1 MGGWPREVIGQH
13 LIVAVGSA
21 GRLSSALLQTW
32 RPAYGIVVALLNRKG
47 RFMGVRLRRATPED
61 VEQCG
66 RICYDAFASIADA
79 HRFPHEFPA
88 VEAAIGMISGLTNSA
103 GFVGF
108 VAELDGG
115 IVGSNFLDVRSP
127 IHGLGP
133 ITVDPGIQDGGVGR
147 ALMAAALDHSDGQ
160 GALGVR
166 LLQAAYHNR
175 SLSLYAKLGF
185 AVREPFAVLQGE
197 PLGGLPG
204 GPDVRTADR
213 NDLDVA
219 SQLCVRVH
227 GHERS
232 GELIDALERGTATV
246 VERDGRIT
254 GYSTGI
260 AFFGHSVAET
270 DADLQALI
278 GAAPGFGGPGF
289 LLPLRNAGLLEWCL
303 DHGLRVVQMMNL
315 MSVGWYREP
324 EGAYLASVTY

>member
-1 MGGWPREVIGQH
+1 
-13 LIVAVGSA
+13 
-21 GRLSSALLQTW
+21 
-32 RPAYGIVVALLNRKG
+32 
-47 RFMGVRLRRATPED
+47 MGVQLRRATSAD
-61 VEQCG
+61 VEHCG
-66 RICYDAFASIADA
+66 RICYDAFGAIADA
-79 HRFPHEFPA
+79 HRFPREFPA
-88 VEAAIGMISGLTNSA
+88 VEAAIGVIGELTNSA

-108 VAELDGG
+108 VAELDGR

-147 ALMAAALDHSDGQ
+147 ALMAAALDYSDDQ
-160 GALGVR
+160 GAQGVR

-185 AVREPFAVLQGE
+185 AVREPVAVLQGP

-204 GPDVRTADR
+204 GPDVRAAHR
-213 NDLDVA
+213 NDLEDA
-219 SQLCVRVH
+219 SRLCVRVH

-232 GELIDALERGTATV
+232 GELGDALDRGTATV

-270 DADLQALI
+270 NTDMQALI

-289 LLPLRNAGLLEWCL
+289 LLPLRNADLLHWCL

-315 MSVGWYREP
+315 MSIGWYREP
-324 EGAYLASVTY
+324 EGAYLPSVTY